1 MSRKLTF
8 TDIYLRICSAFPIA
22 LCCLQLPVSLISQN
36 GYLSGSKIGHDR
48 MRHLEKQKQATGGG
62 GERGKRWGGL
72 AYIAKGEVKGNAQL
86 TMCILHHCTT
96 LY

>member
-62 GERGKRWGGL
+62 EALCVEMGFTWTFPRNQD
-72 AYIAKGEVKGNAQL
+72 ATVK
-86 TMCILHHCTT
+86 
-96 LY
+96 